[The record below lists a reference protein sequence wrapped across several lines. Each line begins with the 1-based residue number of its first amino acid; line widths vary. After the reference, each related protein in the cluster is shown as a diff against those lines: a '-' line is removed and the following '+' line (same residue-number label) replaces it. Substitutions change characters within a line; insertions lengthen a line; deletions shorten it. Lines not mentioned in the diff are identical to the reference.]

1 MLWSDSFSEQDEGWS
16 SWDPSC
22 ERQPGGLRINFI
34 VIAIAIVIVIVVVIV
49 IVNVIVIFIHRQPGG
64 LQINLISGQNL
75 I

>member
-22 ERQPGGLRINFI
+22 ERQPGGLRINLI

-49 IVNVIVIFIHRQPGG
+49 IVNVIVIHRQPGG